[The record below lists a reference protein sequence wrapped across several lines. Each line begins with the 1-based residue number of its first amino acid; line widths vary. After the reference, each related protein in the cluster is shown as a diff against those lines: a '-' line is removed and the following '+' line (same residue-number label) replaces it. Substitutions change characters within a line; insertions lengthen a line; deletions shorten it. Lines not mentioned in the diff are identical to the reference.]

1 MSDKGIF
8 LLTNYLL
15 QFGGNWWAGVTEMRA
30 LSSARVGRG
39 MFTDLYLYFY
49 LHPRPGF
56 NCSVFF
62 FATLRYTKRA
72 PEKPSL
78 IEILRRE
85 K

>member
-1 MSDKGIF
+1 
-8 LLTNYLL
+8 
-15 QFGGNWWAGVTEMRA
+15 MRA

-78 IEILRRE
+78 IE
-85 K
+85 KF